1 MLTLYPSIKPYAEH
15 NLKVDDLH
23 TLYVEESGEPT
34 GIPVLF
40 LHGGP
45 GIGCNPDHR
54 RFFDPKR
61 YRIVLFDQRGCGK
74 STPYLCLTNN
84 TTQDLVDDIEKIRDY
99 LDVKKWMLFGGS
111 WGATLAL
118 LYSQKYPQ
126 NVTSLILR
134 GVFLGRQQDLD
145 WLYKEGG
152 VSKFF
157 PDHWETFISQV
168 PPERR
173 NDNIKAYYDLLRG
186 DNEIMHMSLAK
197 SWGLWEAE
205 CTTLEVNTDNEKKF
219 TNPHLALSV
228 AGIET
233 HYFIN
238 KVFLEENQILNNMS
252 KIAHLPGIIVH
263 GRYDM
268 VCPLDNSYEL
278 HKAWPESRL
287 EIIRHAGHAALEPG
301 ICDALILATNE
312 LAR

>member
-15 NLKVDDLH
+15 NLQVDDLH

-74 STPYLCLTNN
+74 STPYLCITNN
-84 TTQDLVDDIEKIRDY
+84 TTQDLIGDIEKIREY
-99 LDVKKWMLFGGS
+99 LNVKKWMLFGGS

-118 LYSQKYPQ
+118 LYSQQYPQ
-126 NVTSLILR
+126 NVTSMVLR
-134 GVFLGRQQDLD
+134 GVFLGRQQDLN
-145 WLYKEGG
+145 WLFKEGG

-157 PDHWETFISQV
+157 PDHWDTFISHV
-168 PPERR
+168 PVERR
-173 NDNIKAYYDLLRG
+173 DDTVKAYYDLLRG
-186 DNEIMHMSLAK
+186 DNEIMHMTLAK

-205 CTTLEVNTDNEKKF
+205 CTTLEVNPDNEKKF

-228 AGIET
+228 AEIET
-233 HYFIN
+233 HYFVN
-238 KVFLEENQILNNMS
+238 KMFIEENQIINNMP
-252 KIAHLPGIIVH
+252 KIAHIPGIIVH

-301 ICDALILATNE
+301 ITDVLILATNE